1 MAEVSNEYLAKIR
14 TAVRRSANEK
24 TDAELKDIIQ
34 QCRADLVRMG
44 VKPTIANSEKDAL
57 VLGCQRAFARWQFGI
72 NGDEAERNREDY
84 RTMANDLRKSQ
95 SVLSEAEESTDA
107 VQ

>member
-1 MAEVSNEYLAKIR
+1 MTEVSNDYLAKIR
-14 TAVRRSANEK
+14 IAVRRSANEK
-24 TDAELKDIIQ
+24 TDAELKDIIL
-34 QCRADLVRMG
+34 QCRADLIRMG
-44 VKPTIANSEKDAL
+44 VKSTIANSEDNAL

-95 SVLSEAEESTDA
+95 SVIEEAEESDDA